1 MSQNNHDKW
10 NIPEYDKIACP
21 RFKIEYSKNLKQKK
35 YVPAARKIE
44 PANGLL
50 S

>member
-35 YVPAARKIE
+35 YVPGARKIE